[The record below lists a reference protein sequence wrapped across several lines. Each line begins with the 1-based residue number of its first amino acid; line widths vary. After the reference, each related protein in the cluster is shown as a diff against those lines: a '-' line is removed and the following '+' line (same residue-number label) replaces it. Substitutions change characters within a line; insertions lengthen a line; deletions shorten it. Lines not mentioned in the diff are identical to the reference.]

1 MGLSERISGSVEL
14 SRPLVVA
21 HRGASL
27 ACPENTLP
35 AFEAAIVAGADLV
48 ELDVRLTSDGVAV
61 VSHDGWLGSPADGPF
76 VHRMTLTEIRGLDG
90 PAGDIPALEDVLD
103 LVAGRAGIDLE
114 VKNLPDEPS
123 FDSPD
128 ESVALAVVDV
138 LRRLGQSIRRSIL
151 VTSFNWLSIERVR
164 DLAPDLATG
173 FLTWPSIDPHAAIAY
188 AKERAH
194 QFVLPQLYGLMEA
207 GPGVVRAAHDAG
219 LRIGTWVVD
228 SAEDIER
235 VLDWGVDAVVTNDPV
250 TGVLVR
256 DRFVAERS

>member
-1 MGLSERISGSVEL
+1 MGLSAPISGSVEL

-48 ELDVRLTSDGVAV
+48 ELDVRLTSDGAAV

-76 VHRMTLTEIRGLDG
+76 VHRMTVAEIRRLDG
-90 PAGDIPALEDVLD
+90 PAGAIPTLEDVLD

-128 ESVALAVVDV
+128 ESVASVVIDV
-138 LRRLGQSIRRSIL
+138 LGRLDGSVRRSML
-151 VTSFNWLSIERVR
+151 VSSFNWLSIERVR
-164 DLAPDLATG
+164 ALAPDVATG

-188 AKERAH
+188 AKERGH
-194 QFVLPQLYGLMEA
+194 SFVLPQVYGLMEA
-207 GPGVVRAAHDAG
+207 GPEAVGAAHDAG

-228 SAEDIER
+228 RPEDIER
-235 VLDWGVDAVVTNDPV
+235 VLHWGVDAVITNDPV
-250 TGVLVR
+250 TGVGVR
-256 DRFVAERS
+256 DRFVAERP